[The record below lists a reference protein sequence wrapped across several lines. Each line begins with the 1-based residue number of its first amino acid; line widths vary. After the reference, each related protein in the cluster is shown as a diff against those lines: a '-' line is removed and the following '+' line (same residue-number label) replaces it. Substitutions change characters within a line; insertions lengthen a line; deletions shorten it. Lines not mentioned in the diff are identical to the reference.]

1 MLKEYLS
8 NIANALRQTLGINDK
23 INAQDFAN
31 KVGEVYEKGQQAEYD
46 KFWDTLQ
53 INGKRGQYYGTF
65 IAFPTDL
72 FYPKYDLVVITSAYQ
87 MFRAFGGIVA
97 QNEADNIAYPA
108 LNLTER
114 LQECGVRLDTS
125 RATDLT
131 GMATLAR
138 FNRFPEIDAR
148 NASNLNQIFSSNY
161 YIQTIDKI
169 ILKDDGSQTF
179 SNSFSNNGQLK
190 NITFEGVIGKN
201 IDFSY
206 SPLTVESMLS
216 IIEHLK
222 DYSNNGGTYTVTFKA
237 DRETMLTDEQKA
249 LATNKGW
256 SVVWN

>member
-1 MLKEYLS
+1 MS
-8 NIANALRQTLGINDK
+8 IADK
-23 INAQDFAN
+23 LTTIAENEQ
-31 KVGEVYEKGQQAEYD
+31 KVYEAGQQAEYD
-46 KFWDTLQ
+46 RFWDAFQ
-53 INGKRGQYYGTF
+53 VNGKRGQYYGTF

-72 FYPKYDLVVITSAYQ
+72 FYPKYDLVVTTSAYQ
-87 MFRAFGGIVA
+87 MFRSFGGIVA
-97 QNEADNIAYPA
+97 QNEADSIAYPT

-125 RATDLT
+125 RAADLT

-169 ILKDDGSQTF
+169 ILKNDGSQAF

-190 NITFEGVIGKN
+190 NITFEGVIGKS

-206 SPLTVESMLS
+206 SPLTVESMVN

-222 DYSNNGGTYTVTFKA
+222 NFTN
-237 DRETMLTDEQKA
+237 EDESTHWSQTIKFSKTRWTA
-249 LATNKGW
+249 LENSGIQNEAGDTWENYVQLGLK
-256 SVVWN
+256 WNI